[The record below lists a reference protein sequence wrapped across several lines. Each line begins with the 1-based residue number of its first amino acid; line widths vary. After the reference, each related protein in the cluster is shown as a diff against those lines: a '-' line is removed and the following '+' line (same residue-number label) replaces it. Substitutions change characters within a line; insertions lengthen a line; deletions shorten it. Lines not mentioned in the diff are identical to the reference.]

1 MDGIDKLYQAKLRK
15 IEERFVEHKSQ
26 FYEACEVYEKEL
38 KQVCVKA
45 IGEEA
50 FQEIL
55 NSRKKDRSQSD
66 SSIVLVIN
74 RSQNDSDGVLEND
87 HSQRDSTISTTHEES
102 SGEQDDKKDPLKSM
116 EKEEISAEKKE
127 EISAEKKEDTDTHTH
142 YIHHKEEGCE
152 NCVIVRTRKRK

>member
-1 MDGIDKLYQAKLRK
+1 MDEIDKFYEAKLRK
-15 IEERFVEHKSQ
+15 IEESFVEHKSQ
-26 FYEACEVYEKEL
+26 FYEACEVYENEL

-74 RSQNDSDGVLEND
+74 RAQNDSDGVMETD
-87 HSQRDSTISTTHEES
+87 HPQRDSTISTTHKES
-102 SGEQDDKKDPLKSM
+102 SGEQDEIKDPLKSM
-116 EKEEISAEKKE
+116 QKEEIPAEKKE
-127 EISAEKKEDTDTHTH
+127 ETDTHTH

-152 NCVIVRTRKRK
+152 NCVIVRRRKRK